1 MVKVVVL
8 LQFQAENICY
18 KELDPGVSQEG
29 YIAVPSSSKKFGADC
44 TAAPMTPEPGHD
56 QNAPN
61 FLHFQLPT
69 RVYQLLLSN

>member
-8 LQFQAENICY
+8 LQFQGENIY
-18 KELDPGVSQEG
+18 NKELDPGVSQEG
-29 YIAVPSSSKKFGADC
+29 YIAVPSSSKKFQPDC
-44 TAAPMTPEPGHD
+44 TADPMTPEPGHD